1 MRFWTVY
8 IFAVLLF
15 GAAAIFNAAPAV
27 AQGLPKML
35 IINGNAT
42 SYKIMPFIYHAEG
55 VEGQAPDFKKISDL
69 YLHGNTQAL
78 NFERFLHFGYEEKP
92 YWLLFRISNL
102 ASNKKNWIL
111 DLGRHSSGAYGFADR
126 IMFFAQDETSP
137 VVQDGRISGFKI
149 QHELQRKNAVPV
161 TVLPGQQRIFA
172 FYIEPAP
179 GIPAVMTPVLYE
191 ADIWAEKVETKLGR
205 SLNFVHFGIL
215 GLIFCFFGVFY
226 FHRNISLLI
235 FPGYLV
241 SNYLLFIS
249 TDQLISFDHAI
260 DIGLVPLF
268 HMLTLC
274 CALML
279 SLTCLL
285 RRDKQIQRVLFSLV
299 VCFALLSG
307 LFFFF
312 PAVRDLLFGGLMLR
326 YMGIASILLI
336 IGLSVL
342 ARLRSGQGHHSAY
355 ILAWLILLFGAIY
368 QDMALARAIPATPLN
383 MNGYW
388 IAFVPHLLLLSF
400 AAVRSYYI
408 SAVVQK
414 QLDYE
419 EEHEKKMYEELR
431 RAKESADQERLIN
444 VLSKEREMLAE
455 LREREAEQKL
465 ELQQAK
471 ETADH
476 ANNAKSAFLAIVSHE
491 IRTPMTG
498 IMGMLK
504 LLLDTPLD
512 KKQKEY
518 AETIQYSGETLLAL
532 LNDVLDF
539 SKIEEGRMEIERV
552 DFDLHKLIK
561 SAVMLMAGRADEK
574 NIKLEYNI
582 SPNVSPALRGDPT
595 RIRQVLL
602 NLIGNA
608 VKFTE
613 KGGITVTVR
622 MAENSIPNK
631 PQVYF
636 AVQDTGI
643 GISKEGKKKLF
654 TPFVQADNSIA
665 RRFGGTGLG
674 LTICKK
680 LVDAMGGEI
689 HVDSELGKGTV
700 FHFTLILPPAHDQ
713 SIAAP
718 EREEED
724 QKAAAARPLNI
735 MVVDDNAVNQKV
747 VKGLLDKYG
756 HNVRTFSQAQKA
768 IDVLTNQPDIH
779 IVFMDMQ
786 MPEMDGV
793 TATQKIRAMSEAHM
807 KSVPIIAMTGNVM
820 DEDIQ
825 RCKAAGMNGYLA
837 KPIDEEKMNKL
848 IAQIAQKVYSNG
860 APNVTPSA
868 PASAAPPQ
876 AAPAPKSAEKPAT
889 APQQAQQPP
898 AQAAPQPVVAPQEPP
913 KPAEAPAPAQP
924 AAQPAPAAPAAEEAA
939 PSGAALPDKPD
950 LYDKAMMES
959 LRSALDAGDFESMM
973 KDLYDKSDE
982 LIVSL
987 NKALAD
993 KDAKALFGFGHDL
1006 KGMTANF
1013 GMSGLSKI
1021 AAAIEAGGRAEE
1033 PNMEELAKLVAQ
1045 LEPQYKELRS
1055 ILDKWLPIG

>member
-8 IFAVLLF
+8 IFAVLFF
-15 GAAAIFNAAPAV
+15 GAAVVAGAAPAV
-27 AQGLPKML
+27 AQTLPKML
-35 IINGNAT
+35 IINGNAS
-42 SYKIMPFIYHAEG
+42 SYKIMPFIYHTKDVKGG
-55 VEGQAPDFKKISDL
+55 VPDFNKTSEL
-69 YLHGNTQAL
+69 YLRGNTQAL
-78 NFERFLHFGYEEKP
+78 NFENFLHFGYDSDP
-92 YWLLFRISNL
+92 YWLFFRVSNL
-102 ASNKKNWIL
+102 ASSKKNWIL
-111 DLGRHSSGAYGFADR
+111 DLGRHSTGAYGFADR
-126 IMFFAQDETSP
+126 IVFFAQDENTP
-137 VVQDGRISGFKI
+137 VVQDGRSAGFKI
-149 QHELQRKNAVPV
+149 QHELQRKNAIPV
-161 TVLPGQQRIFA
+161 TVLPGQQRVFA
-172 FYIEPAP
+172 LYVQPAP
-179 GIPAVMTPVLYE
+179 GIPVVMTPVLYD
-191 ADIWAEKVETKLGR
+191 ADSWTETVEPKLGG

-226 FHRNISLLI
+226 FHRNVSLLI

-241 SNYLLFIS
+241 SHYLLFIS
-249 TDQLISFDHAI
+249 TDQLISFEHSI
-260 DIGLVPLF
+260 DTGLVPLF
-268 HMLTLC
+268 HMLVLC

-285 RRDKQIQRVLFSLV
+285 RRDKLVQRVLFSLIV
-299 VCFALLSG
+299 GLALFCG

-312 PAVRDLLFGGLMLR
+312 PGVRDVLFGGLMLR
-326 YMGIASILLI
+326 YMGIGSILLI
-336 IGLSVL
+336 IGLSVV

-368 QDMALARAIPATPLN
+368 QDMALARAIPATSLN
-383 MNGYW
+383 MNSYW
-388 IAFVPHLLLLSF
+388 VAFVPHILLLSF
-400 AAVRSYYI
+400 AAIRSYYI
-408 SAVVQK
+408 SALVQK

-444 VLSKEREMLAE
+444 VLSREREMLAE

-471 ETADH
+471 EAADH

-552 DFDLHKLIK
+552 DFDLYKLIK

-574 NIKLEYNI
+574 KIKLEYKI
-582 SPNVSPALRGDPT
+582 APEVPAALRGDPT

-622 MAENSIPNK
+622 MADNTSPNK

-654 TPFVQADNSIA
+654 TPFVQADSSIA

-689 HVDSELGKGTV
+689 QVESELGKGTV
-700 FHFTLILPPAHDQ
+700 FHFTLILPPAQDP
-713 SIAAP
+713 SVASP

-768 IDVLTNQPDIH
+768 IDVLTGQPDIH

-793 TATQKIRAMSEAHM
+793 TATQKIRAMGEPHM

-860 APNVTPSA
+860 APNVTLSAPQSA
-868 PASAAPPQ
+868 PATPQ
-876 AAPAPKSAEKPAT
+876 PAEKPAV
-889 APQQAQQPP
+889 APQQPVQQPSAQSAPQQQPVQP
-898 AQAAPQPVVAPQEPP
+898 AAQEPPAPVQSAAPQPATPVAE
-913 KPAEAPAPAQP
+913 EPAPA
-924 AAQPAPAAPAAEEAA
+924 
-939 PSGAALPDKPD
+939 GASLPEKPD
-950 LYDKAMMES
+950 LYDKSMLES
-959 LRSALDAGDFESMM
+959 LRSALEPSDFESMM

-982 LIVSL
+982 LIANL
-987 NKALAD
+987 NKAAAD
-993 KDAKALFGFGHDL
+993 GDAKALFGFGHDL

-1013 GMSGLSKI
+1013 GMSGISKT
-1021 AAAIEAGGRAEE
+1021 AAAIEAGGRAEQ
-1033 PNMEELAKLVAQ
+1033 PNMEELRKLVAQ

-1055 ILDKWLPIG
+1055 LLDAWLPIG

>member
-1 MRFWTVY
+1 
-8 IFAVLLF
+8 
-15 GAAAIFNAAPAV
+15 
-27 AQGLPKML
+27 
-35 IINGNAT
+35 
-42 SYKIMPFIYHAEG
+42 E
-55 VEGQAPDFKKISDL
+55 APDFKKISDS
-69 YLHGNTQAL
+69 YLRGSTQSL
-78 NFERFLHFGYEEKP
+78 NFEKFLHFGYDGKP
-92 YWLLFRISNL
+92 YWLLFRVSNL
-102 ASNKKNWIL
+102 ASTKKDWIL

-126 IMFFAQDETSP
+126 IMFFAQDETAP
-137 VVQDGRISGFKI
+137 VVQDGRSSGYKI

-179 GIPAVMTPVLYE
+179 GIPVVMTPVLYD
-191 ADIWAEKVETKLGR
+191 ADSWASKVETKLDR
-205 SLNFVHFGIL
+205 SLNLVHFGIL

-285 RRDKQIQRVLFSLV
+285 RRDKQVQRVLFSLIV
-299 VCFALLSG
+299 AFALLSG

-312 PAVRDLLFGGLMLR
+312 PAVRDILFGSLVLR

-336 IGLSVL
+336 IGLSFL

-355 ILAWLILLFGAIY
+355 LLAWLILLFGAIY

-383 MNGYW
+383 MNSYW

-552 DFDLHKLIK
+552 DFDLYKLIK
-561 SAVMLMAGRADEK
+561 SAVLLMAGRADEK
-574 NIKLEYNI
+574 KVTLDYKID
-582 SPNVSPALRGDPT
+582 PGVPAALRGDPT

-608 VKFTE
+608 VKFTD

-654 TPFVQADNSIA
+654 TPFVQADSSIA

-689 HVDSELGKGTV
+689 QVDSELGKGTV

-768 IDVLTNQPDIH
+768 IDVLTAQPDIH

-848 IAQIAQKVYSNG
+848 IAQIAEKVYSSG
-860 APNVTPSA
+860 TPNVTPSA
-868 PASAAPPQ
+868 PAAAAPPQ
-876 AAPAPKSAEKPAT
+876 GAAPATPPQPAEKPAAA
-889 APQQAQQPP
+889 APQQQAQQPP
-898 AQAAPQPVVAPQEPP
+898 AQSAPQQHPP
-913 KPAEAPAPAQP
+913 KPAAQENPAAASAPAQQP
-924 AAQPAPAAPAAEEAA
+924 AAQPAQPAATPAAEPAAPAPAAEEPA
-939 PSGAALPDKPD
+939 PSGAALPEKPD
-950 LYDKAMMES
+950 LYDKSMLES
-959 LRSALDAGDFESMM
+959 LRSALEAGDFESMM

-982 LIVSL
+982 LIANL
-987 NKALAD
+987 NKAAAD
-993 KDAKALFGFGHDL
+993 GDAKALFGFGHDL

-1013 GMSGLSKI
+1013 GMSGISKT

-1033 PNMEELAKLVAQ
+1033 PNM
-1045 LEPQYKELRS
+1045 
-1055 ILDKWLPIG
+1055 

>member
-1 MRFWTVY
+1 MRFWTIY
-8 IFAVLLF
+8 IFAILLF
-15 GAAAIFNAAPAV
+15 GAAAVLNAVPAS
-27 AQGLPKML
+27 AQGLPKVL
-35 IINGNAT
+35 TITGNAT
-42 SYKIMPFIYHAEG
+42 SYKIMPFIYHLEAQKD
-55 VEGQAPDFKKISDL
+55 VAPDFTKVSNL
-69 YLHGNTQAL
+69 YLHGNAKAL
-78 NFERFLHFGYEEKP
+78 NFEDFLHFGYNSKP
-92 YWLLFRISNL
+92 YWLVFRLSNR
-102 ASNKKNWIL
+102 ASNKKDWIL
-111 DLGRHSSGAYGFADR
+111 DLGRHGSGAYGFADR
-126 IMFFAQDETSP
+126 ILFFAQDENSP
-137 VVQDGRISGFKI
+137 VVQDGRYAGFKI
-149 QHELQRKNAVPV
+149 QHESQHKNAVPV
-161 TVLPGQQRIFA
+161 TVRPGQQRIFG
-172 FYIEPAP
+172 FYVEPAS
-179 GIPAVMTPVLYE
+179 GIPVVMTPILYD
-191 ADIWAEKVETKLGR
+191 ADAWVENISPKLGR

-215 GLIFCFFGVFY
+215 GLFFCFFGVFY
-226 FHRNISLLI
+226 FHRNVSLLI
-235 FPGYLV
+235 FPAYLV

-249 TDQLISFDHAI
+249 TDQLISFDHAL
-260 DIGLVPLF
+260 DTGLVPLF

-285 RRDKQIQRVLFSLV
+285 RRDKQVQRVLFGLIV
-299 VCFALLSG
+299 GFALLSG
-307 LFFFF
+307 VFFFF
-312 PAVRDLLFGGLMLR
+312 PTVRDMLFGNVMLR
-326 YMGIASILLI
+326 YVGIINILLI
-336 IGLSVL
+336 IGVSVL

-368 QDMALARAIPATPLN
+368 QDMALARAIPATALN
-383 MNGYW
+383 MNSYW

-444 VLSKEREMLAE
+444 VLSREREMLAE

-471 ETADH
+471 EVADH

-552 DFDLHKLIK
+552 DFDLYKLIK
-561 SAVMLMAGRADEK
+561 SAVLLMAGRADEK
-574 NIKLEYNI
+574 KIKLEFNI

-613 KGGITVTVR
+613 KGSITITVR
-622 MAENSIPNK
+622 MAENSLPNK

-654 TPFVQADNSIA
+654 TPFVQADSSIA

-689 HVDSELGKGTV
+689 QVESELGKGTV
-700 FHFTLILPPAHDQ
+700 FHFTLIMPPAHDQ

-768 IDVLTNQPDIH
+768 IDVLTSQPDIH

-793 TATQKIRAMSEAHM
+793 TATKKIRAMGESHM

-837 KPIDEEKMNKL
+837 KPIDEEKMNK
-848 IAQIAQKVYSNG
+848 IISQIAQKVYSNG
-860 APNVTPSA
+860 APNIAPSA
-868 PASAAPPQ
+868 PAAASPPPQQAPSPAATPAAAPTPPVQ
-876 AAPAPKSAEKPAT
+876 E
-889 APQQAQQPP
+889 APQQA
-898 AQAAPQPVVAPQEPP
+898 
-913 KPAEAPAPAQP
+913 P
-924 AAQPAPAAPAAEEAA
+924 AAQTPEPATPAPAAPVAEEVQNTA
-939 PSGAALPDKPD
+939 SLPDRPD

-1021 AAAIEAGGRAEE
+1021 AAGIESGGRAEA
-1033 PNMEELAKLVAQ
+1033 PDMEALGKLVAQ

-1055 ILDKWLPIG
+1055 ILDQWLPMG